1 MPRHQRRPSIL
12 MAFAVVLF
20 GFGLGFGA
28 EPAQARLNIEVT
40 GGVEAAQPIAVVP
53 FGVSDGLIPPVDIA
67 AVISADLARTG
78 RFRAMPTRDML
89 DMPARHEDVDL
100 RDWTL
105 LGMNN
110 LVIGRVE
117 ADGSGYRVSF
127 ILYDA
132 FRGDQLAGSTLVS
145 TKAGMRN
152 TAHLISDIIYQKLTG
167 QRGVAATRIAYVTAT
182 GQGEGQTVTLRV
194 ADADGYNPQTIVS
207 SGEPIMSPAWSPD
220 GRRVAYVSFENK
232 RAAIYIQE
240 LASGRRELVASHP
253 GINGSPA
260 FSPDGRK
267 LAMTLSKDGN
277 PDIYVLDLT
286 SRELVRLTDHFAI
299 DTEPSWSNTVGVAP
313 SQGLGVSWVSTDCP
327 DSCCGYD
334 RRGRPGDRLCSGP
347 ALGGAWFPAWSVSS
361 RIRRAPSPVQMQQ
374 LQMEM
379 QAAAAVWSTGVRDS
393 KAATPGS
400 VNFWISTSASVP
412 IAIPWVRPRRLNGNL
427 GRAPSMLTEAISK
440 PRPGRPSR
448 RPRSPRQ
455 SPRRW
460 SPRASPPCR
469 RPETTGRQRS
479 ATPTAAAF
487 ALLKDPQIRRGLPGR
502 RRLQRSASLPSGS
515 IHR

>member
-1 MPRHQRRPSIL
+1 MPRHQRRTSIL

-28 EPAQARLNIEVT
+28 GPVQARLNIEVT

-117 ADGSGYRVSF
+117 PDGSGYRVSF

-132 FRGDQLAGSTLVS
+132 FRGDQLANSTLIS

-152 TAHLISDIIYQKLTG
+152 TAHRISDIIYQKLTG

-232 RAAIYIQE
+232 RAAIYVQE

-299 DTEPSWSNTVGVAP
+299 DTEPSWS
-313 SQGLGVSWVSTDCP
+313 P
-327 DSCCGYD
+327 DGQQIIFTSD
-334 RRGRPGDRLCSGP
+334 RGGSPQIYRIGSGGGP
-347 ALGGAWFPAWSVSS
+347 AQRISSEGDYNARASYSPDGRSIVLVTRVSGRFRIGVLDLDRGFTRVLSNGSLDESPSFAPNGSMVIYATIHGGRGVLAAASIDGGGNQRLSQDSGEVREPAWSPF
-361 RIRRAPSPVQMQQ
+361 I
-374 LQMEM
+374 
-379 QAAAAVWSTGVRDS
+379 
-393 KAATPGS
+393 K
-400 VNFWISTSASVP
+400 
-412 IAIPWVRPRRLNGNL
+412 
-427 GRAPSMLTEAISK
+427 
-440 PRPGRPSR
+440 
-448 RPRSPRQ
+448 
-455 SPRRW
+455 
-460 SPRASPPCR
+460 
-469 RPETTGRQRS
+469 
-479 ATPTAAAF
+479 
-487 ALLKDPQIRRGLPGR
+487 
-502 RRLQRSASLPSGS
+502 
-515 IHR
+515 